1 MENEVMEMKLVVMP
15 ELLDLIKKVEEE
27 GVGGVKFLTHWAFF
41 PKQSSPEVAIQG
53 AMGYAGVYE
62 WDVSVRFYS
71 DGRMFYSAYWRAK
84 GKYDD
89 DNWETHK
96 MDSDYEGEVE

>member
-1 MENEVMEMKLVVMP
+1 MEMKLDVMP
-15 ELLDLIKKVEEE
+15 ELLDLISKVEGE

-41 PKQSSPEVAIQG
+41 PKQSENGLAGQG
-53 AMGYAGVYE
+53 AMGFAGAYE
-62 WDVSVRFYS
+62 WDVSVRVYE
-71 DGRMFYSAYWRAK
+71 DGRMFHSAYWRVK

-96 MDSDYEGEVE
+96 CDSDYEGEEE